1 MVLYA
6 RSWKNFSRDFAARR
20 MMSKVVL
27 FLAFVVAGIVWASMI
42 RIALYSDTW
51 ACQSPLSCF
60 SVIWSSRCSKTSNF
74 PDMTKGYAPK
84 PRKRCP
90 IPFAK
95 DPQGLDHSK
104 VRRTPD
110 QLVKGLSYIME
121 DEPDVNS
128 GWQSLP
134 PFGGGGQKRWFERG
148 ESLKLNTTM
157 KVKVHCGFTR
167 SSDAGMTVADMRY
180 VKGCKYV
187 VASGIFNPYSIIHQP
202 TNVSV
207 HSRKLF
213 CFVMLVDEKILS
225 LLKYRETVE
234 EDIHGGL
241 WAGIWRLIPLKHLPY
256 NETRRNEE
264 ISKLLIHRLVPQAQY
279 SIWVSSK
286 MVLVADP
293 LLILERYLWREGHSF
308 AISQHGYHHSIYE
321 EANASKR
328 RKKYSRPRIDAQ
340 MKVYQSEGL
349 EPWSTKKRVISD
361 VPETSI
367 IIREHTMMN
376 NLFSCLWFNEVHLFT
391 PLDQLSF
398 GYVAHRLGESFKYF
412 MFPFCE
418 FNSLF
423 ELHSHSSDRFEM
435 RFGGEINVA

>member
-1 MVLYA
+1 MVLHA

-74 PDMTKGYAPK
+74 PDMMRGYAPK

-95 DPQGLDHSK
+95 DPEGLVHSK

-110 QLVKGLSYIME
+110 RLVKGLSYIME
-121 DEPDVNS
+121 DEPDVNNGS
-128 GWQSLP
+128 QSLP

-148 ESLKLNTTM
+148 ESFKLNTTM

-167 SSDAGMTVADMRY
+167 SSGAGMTIADMRY
-180 VKGCKYV
+180 VKGCK
-187 VASGIFNPYSIIHQP
+187 
-202 TNVSV
+202 
-207 HSRKLF
+207 KLF

-225 LLKYRETVE
+225 LMKYRETVE

-241 WAGIWRLIPLKHLPY
+241 RAGIWRLIPLKHLPY

-264 ISKLLIHRLVPQAQY
+264 ISKLLIHRLIPQAQY

-361 VPETSI
+361 VPEASI
-367 IIREHTMMN
+367 IIREHTMLN

-398 GYVAHRLGESFKYF
+398 GYVAHRLGEAFKYF

-423 ELHSHSSDRFEM
+423 ELHSHSWDRFEM

>member
-1 MVLYA
+1 
-6 RSWKNFSRDFAARR
+6 
-20 MMSKVVL
+20 MM
-27 FLAFVVAGIVWASMI
+27 
-42 RIALYSDTW
+42 R
-51 ACQSPLSCF
+51 
-60 SVIWSSRCSKTSNF
+60 
-74 PDMTKGYAPK
+74 GYAPK

-95 DPQGLDHSK
+95 DPEGLVHSK

-110 QLVKGLSYIME
+110 RLVKGLSYIME
-121 DEPDVNS
+121 DEPDVNNGS
-128 GWQSLP
+128 QSLP

-148 ESLKLNTTM
+148 ESFKLNTTM

-167 SSDAGMTVADMRY
+167 SSGAGMTIADMRY

-225 LLKYRETVE
+225 LMKYRETVE

-241 WAGIWRLIPLKHLPY
+241 RAGIWRLIPLKHLPY

-264 ISKLLIHRLVPQAQY
+264 ISKLLIHRLIPQAQY

-361 VPETSI
+361 VPEASI
-367 IIREHTMMN
+367 IIREHTMLN

-398 GYVAHRLGESFKYF
+398 GYVAHRLGEAFKYF

-423 ELHSHSSDRFEM
+423 ELHSHSWDRFEM